1 MTQQVWNIAVNSVPV
16 KVLTLTSSHLL
27 PDYTRPDGTLTFIS
41 NTTHCVDVMIRDEN
55 VLETTETF
63 TIAVS
68 SSDPDVS
75 LGAVSAAN
83 ILILNDDSKF
93 C

>member
-1 MTQQVWNIAVNSVPV
+1 M
-16 KVLTLTSSHLL
+16 
-27 PDYTRPDGTLTFIS
+27 IS
-41 NTTHCVDVMIRDEN
+41 NEN

-68 SSDPDVS
+68 SSDLDVS

-83 ILILNDDSKF
+83 ILILNDDSEF

>member
-1 MTQQVWNIAVNSVPV
+1 MWNIASLNSVPSLV
-16 KVLTLTSSHLL
+16 ISPNSHLL
-27 PDYTRPDGTLTFIS
+27 PSTPDYTRPDDTLTFIS
-41 NTTHCVDVMIRDEN
+41 NTTHCVDVIISDEN

-68 SSDPDVS
+68 SSDLDVS